1 METLKIKH
9 QLLAGH
15 EAERP
20 KLCCSGG
27 LLSAG
32 ISNSARGQKYGS
44 HYIRYRDIRLRT
56 GYQDAQPLGNL
67 GNLQTQMPSAARLRA
82 GDEAVGKADALRV

>member
-20 KLCCSGG
+20 KLCGCRE

-56 GYQDAQPLGNL
+56 GYQDAQPLR
-67 GNLQTQMPSAARLRA
+67 NLQTQMPSAAGLRA
-82 GDEAVGKADALRV
+82 GDEAVGEADALRV